1 MFLTKDFRREVR
13 NRFINSY
20 PTHNFY
26 KKTVVDA
33 RKGSDSMSEQEKAI
47 LEKAK
52 KIVPK
57 LSEKKKERLLNV
69 MDGIALMCDDTE
81 LENEKVEKK

>member
-1 MFLTKDFRREVR
+1 
-13 NRFINSY
+13 
-20 PTHNFY
+20 
-26 KKTVVDA
+26 
-33 RKGSDSMSEQEKAI
+33 MSEQEKAI

-81 LENEKVEKK
+81 PENEKVEKK